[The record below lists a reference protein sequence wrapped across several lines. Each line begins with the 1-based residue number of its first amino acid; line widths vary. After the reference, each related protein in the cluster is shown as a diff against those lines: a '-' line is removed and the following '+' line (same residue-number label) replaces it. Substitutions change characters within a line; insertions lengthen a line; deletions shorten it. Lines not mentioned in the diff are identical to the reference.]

1 MLQKVI
7 VMTNLKEYLT
17 VKEAAKLLGIST
29 MTLRRWDNGKKL
41 KAKRH
46 PMNNYRLYNRR
57 ELETILKEI
66 SKK

>member
-1 MLQKVI
+1 
-7 VMTNLKEYLT
+7 MTNLKEYLT

>member
-1 MLQKVI
+1 
-7 VMTNLKEYLT
+7 MTNLNGYMT
-17 VKEAAKLLGIST
+17 VKEAAKLLGISA
-29 MTLRRWDNGKKL
+29 MTLRRWDNGRKL

-46 PMNNYRLYNRR
+46 PMNNYRLYNRK